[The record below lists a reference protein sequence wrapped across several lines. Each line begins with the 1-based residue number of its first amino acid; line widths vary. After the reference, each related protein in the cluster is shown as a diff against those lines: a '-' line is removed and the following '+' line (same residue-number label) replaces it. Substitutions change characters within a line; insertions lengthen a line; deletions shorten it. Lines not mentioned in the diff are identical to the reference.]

1 MDKNIKASINI
12 LANQAKAF
20 TNDEKEITSPITD
33 IAEDFHSHLSD
44 LNYLQCLQE
53 LSGISQF
60 KENAVK
66 FINDVSDRTLEMLVI
81 QGEKQ
86 VYILQSKTDNEVF
99 GLLQNRQNEIEQMQY
114 FASTKQLSDE
124 LGRTSFGVYNA
135 FMGMVD
141 SLSVY
146 SKEDFNANWQHLVSY
161 YEKTNPCGKRGSSIC
176 TPTPTLLLVCY
187 DKIVEWEREK
197 HNYANGCR

>member
-20 TNDEKEITSPITD
+20 TNDEKKITSPITD

-53 LSGISQF
+53 LSRISQF

-114 FASTKQLSDE
+114 FASTKQLPA
-124 LGRTSFGVYNA
+124 GFGQPQSNVYNA
-135 FMGMVD
+135 FMDMVD

-146 SKEDFNANWQHLVSY
+146 PRTDFDTNWQKLVTFYGKGTS
-161 YEKTNPCGKRGSSIC
+161 CGKNPPPTY
-176 TPTPTLLLVCY
+176 TPNLSYLLTCFEN
-187 DKIVEWEREK
+187 IVEWEREK
-197 HNYANGCR
+197 HNYANGRR